1 MGCENV
7 SVLTVLHAVS
17 GFDRI
22 FFFGFSVLDDF
33 FYGFAVSNGPQCPP
47 PPLKIVSS
55 VSYENIL
62 IDSTLMKHFVG
73 LKSSQFEVL
82 HSLLDDVSPFAGNRF
97 PSSMLGSRV

>member
-7 SVLTVLHAVS
+7 SVFTVLHAVS
-17 GFDRI
+17 GFDR
-22 FFFGFSVLDDF
+22 FFFSVFDDF
-33 FYGFAVSNGPQCPP
+33 FYGFAVSNGPQCP

-82 HSLLDDVSPFAGNRF
+82 HSLLDDVSPFAANRF

>member
-7 SVLTVLHAVS
+7 SILTVLHAVS

-33 FYGFAVSNGPQCPP
+33 FYGFAVSNGPP
-47 PPLKIVSS
+47 PPLKIASS

-62 IDSTLMKHFVG
+62 IDSTLMKNFVG
-73 LKSSQFEVL
+73 LISSEFEVL
-82 HSLLDDVSPFAGNRF
+82 HSLLDDVSPFAANRF
-97 PSSMLGSRV
+97 PPSMLGSRV

>member
-22 FFFGFSVLDDF
+22 FFSVFRFWMIFSTVLQF
-33 FYGFAVSNGPQCPP
+33 LMGPNAP

>member
-1 MGCENV
+1 MYLFRQFYMRFPVLIEFFF
-7 SVLTVLHAVS
+7 SVFRFWMIFSTVLQFLMDPNA
-17 GFDRI
+17 
-22 FFFGFSVLDDF
+22 
-33 FYGFAVSNGPQCPP
+33 P
-47 PPLKIVSS
+47 PPLQIVSS

-82 HSLLDDVSPFAGNRF
+82 HSLLDDVSPFAANRF

>member
-1 MGCENV
+1 MYLFLQFYMRFP
-7 SVLTVLHAVS
+7 VLI
-17 GFDRI
+17 D
-22 FFFGFSVLDDF
+22 FFFRFLMIFSMVLQF
-33 FYGFAVSNGPQCPP
+33 LMGPNAPP

-82 HSLLDDVSPFAGNRF
+82 HSLLDDVSPFAANRF

>member
-1 MGCENV
+1 MYLFRQFYMRFP
-7 SVLTVLHAVS
+7 VLIE
-17 GFDRI
+17 F

-73 LKSSQFEVL
+73 LKS
-82 HSLLDDVSPFAGNRF
+82 
-97 PSSMLGSRV
+97 

>member
-1 MGCENV
+1 MRFP
-7 SVLTVLHAVS
+7 VLIE
-17 GFDRI
+17 F
-22 FFFGFSVLDDF
+22 FFFGFSVSDDF
-33 FYGFAVSNGPQCPP
+33 FYGFAVSNGPQCP

-82 HSLLDDVSPFAGNRF
+82 HSLLDDVSPFAANRF

>member
-33 FYGFAVSNGPQCPP
+33 FYGFAVSNGPQCHPP
-47 PPLKIVSS
+47 PP
-55 VSYENIL
+55 
-62 IDSTLMKHFVG
+62 
-73 LKSSQFEVL
+73 
-82 HSLLDDVSPFAGNRF
+82 
-97 PSSMLGSRV
+97 PSKL

>member
-1 MGCENV
+1 MIF
-7 SVLTVLHAVS
+7 STVLQFLMDPNA
-17 GFDRI
+17 
-22 FFFGFSVLDDF
+22 
-33 FYGFAVSNGPQCPP
+33 P

-82 HSLLDDVSPFAGNRF
+82 HSLLDDVSPFAANRF
-97 PSSMLGSRV
+97 PSSMLGSSVMISSRYTFGNAFDKFITFKPCTLQSPL

>member
-7 SVLTVLHAVS
+7 SVFTVLHAVS
-17 GFDRI
+17 GFDR
-22 FFFGFSVLDDF
+22 FFFRFLMIFSMVLQF
-33 FYGFAVSNGPQCPP
+33 LMGPNAP

-82 HSLLDDVSPFAGNRF
+82 HSLLDDVSPFAANRF

>member
-1 MGCENV
+1 MYLFLQFYMRFP
-7 SVLTVLHAVS
+7 VLI
-17 GFDRI
+17 D
-22 FFFGFSVLDDF
+22 FFFRFLMIF
-33 FYGFAVSNGPQCPP
+33 FYGFAVSNGPQCP

-82 HSLLDDVSPFAGNRF
+82 HSLLDDVSPFAANRF